1 MILDPA
7 LALTLALLLAAIFA
21 AAAIAKL
28 RGVEVFAGMLANYR
42 LLPDALVQ
50 PLAYLLPIVELGTA
64 LHLLLPATRP
74 AAAVVAVLL
83 LLLFAA
89 AMAVNLARGRR
100 DIDCGCF
107 VGRLR
112 QRLSWPLVARNLL
125 LAAGAVLL
133 AAAETGGRALGV
145 LDGVTVAA
153 ALGSLLLLYAAGDR
167 LFGLAPSAPKGAS

>member
-1 MILDPA
+1 MTLDPA

-28 RGVEVFAGMLANYR
+28 RAIEVFTGVLASYR
-42 LLPDALVQ
+42 LLPDAMVQ
-50 PLAYLLPIVELGTA
+50 PFAYLLPIVELGTA
-64 LHLLLPATRP
+64 LHLLLPVTRP
-74 AAAVVAVLL
+74 AAAAAAVLL

-112 QRLSWPLVARNLL
+112 QRLSWPLVVRNLL
-125 LAAGAVLL
+125 LAVGGVLL
-133 AAAETGGRALGV
+133 AFAETGGRALGV
-145 LDGVTVAA
+145 LDGVTIAA

-167 LFGLAPSAPKGAS
+167 LFGLAPRTLKGAS